1 MITYS
6 EITERTERLR
16 RAGAETGVVGY
27 SEYGA
32 AMPYI
37 KIGEGKPAII
47 VTAAIHARENITA
60 SLALDMAEYAIGGSF
75 VGTLY
80 FLPIINPDGARL
92 IEYGAGAFGAENAAF
107 LLKTNG
113 GNADFSLWKANGK
126 AVDLNVNF
134 DAGWG
139 EGRQNRF
146 APAPES
152 YVGER
157 PFSAAETRA
166 LRDFTLAVRP
176 DCTLSLHAKGR
187 VVYWYFGQKDETKTR
202 DRRLA
207 EFIATTANYS
217 LGAGLTDSAGGYKD
231 WCVEKIGIPAFT
243 IEVASDYLSH
253 PLPDNALTPDERA
266 ALVPLP
272 VRLLPE
278 L

>member
-6 EITERTERLR
+6 EITDRTEGLR
-16 RAGAETGVVGY
+16 RNGAKIGTIGY

-32 AMPYI
+32 AIPYI
-37 KIGEGKPAII
+37 RIGEGKPIII

-60 SLALDMAEYAIGGSF
+60 ALALDMAEYAAGAEF
-75 VGTLY
+75 VGSLY
-80 FLPIINPDGARL
+80 FIPIVNPDGARL
-92 IEYGAGAFGAENAAF
+92 TETGADAFGAENAAF
-107 LLKTNG
+107 LLKANG
-113 GNADFSLWKANGK
+113 GNPDFSLWKANGK

-146 APAPES
+146 APGPES

-166 LRDFTLAVRP
+166 LRDFTLAVKP

-187 VVYWYFGQKDETKTR
+187 IVYWYFRQRGEVKAR

-207 EFIATTANYS
+207 EFIAENIGYS
-217 LGAGLTDSAGGYKD
+217 LGADFTDSAGGYKD
-231 WCVEKIGIPAFT
+231 WCVEELGISAFT
-243 IEVASDYLSH
+243 VEVASDYLSH
-253 PLPDNALTPDERA
+253 PLPDDALTPDERV
-266 ALVPLP
+266 ALVSLP
-272 VRLLPE
+272 IKLLAE